1 MLHIILGILK
11 IIGIVLGILLL
22 LLQAAVLAVI
32 LVPVRYQIQA
42 KKQEDEVCA
51 GIKVSWLLHIVSASF
66 KINKR
71 AEHDIAIRLFGIRL
85 PLFGTKK
92 KKKRVKRRAVPAK
105 VREPEDVPE
114 PEEVLTEE
122 DSLEDDT
129 SGERYGVLEDEYV
142 SEDEDVPIGE
152 NISERDSDI
161 PGNEYASEDEVVPA
175 DADASRDDFLQPS
188 PDEIQP
194 GQDDMSGDTKVDT
207 EDDML
212 DDAWEDARDDMSDD
226 TEKVSGSGKI
236 RFSFQGICD
245 KIKAVYGWLKALI
258 RRLFSVL
265 KKLWGLVEKVGELPQ
280 KIGDL
285 FEKAGEMSEKIGE
298 FAQKPG
304 QLLELAER
312 LEAREVL
319 RDVFGYLTYLL
330 RHYAPRSIR
339 GFLKFGTGDPSVTG
353 QLTGLIYLILPA
365 RADHFTVQPE
375 FGDAVL
381 ETEIS
386 CKGHIRAVHLIRV
399 LWWGFRNKK
408 LRRIIR
414 YRNRG

>member
-22 LLQAAVLAVI
+22 LLLAAVLAVI
-32 LVPVRYQIQA
+32 FVPVRYQIQA

-71 AEHDIAIRLFGIRL
+71 AEHEIAIRLFGIRL

-92 KKKRVKRRAVPAK
+92 KKKRAKRRAVPAK

-114 PEEVLTEE
+114 LEEVLTEE
-122 DSLEDDT
+122 DSLADDT
-129 SGERYGVLEDEYV
+129 SGERYGVLEDDTSEERYGVLEDEFV
-142 SEDEDVPIGE
+142 SEDEDVPMGE
-152 NISERDSDI
+152 NTFEEDSDI
-161 PGNEYASEDEVVPA
+161 PGNEYAPKDEDVPG
-175 DADASRDDFLQPS
+175 DADASGDDFLRPS
-188 PDEIQP
+188 SDEIQP
-194 GQDDMSGDTKVDT
+194 GQDG
-207 EDDML
+207 
-212 DDAWEDARDDMSDD
+212 MSDD
-226 TEKVSGSGKI
+226 TGGDIEDDIEKVRGSGKI

-245 KIKAVYGWLKALI
+245 KIKAVYGKIQALI

-265 KKLWGLVEKVGELPQ
+265 KKLWGLVEKAGELPQ

-285 FEKAGEMSEKIGE
+285 FEKAGETSEKIGE
-298 FAQKPG
+298 LAKKPG

-319 RDVFGYLTYLL
+319 RDVFGYLAYLL

-365 RADHFTVQPE
+365 RADHFMVQPE

-381 ETEIS
+381 ETEIF

-399 LWWGFRNKK
+399 FWWGFRNKK